1 MEEAV
6 LAFIDTKY
14 AEGAGAFRDGAA
26 ASGWRNGT
34 MVQAGIPK
42 YSDQTIAATI
52 AYCDYVYNRY
62 GRFPANSGPFR
73 TVLAYQAHHLDLDF
87 YDKFYRPDAI
97 SETQQTNWAS
107 R

>member
-6 LAFIDTKY
+6 LAFVDYKY
-14 AEGAGAFRDGAA
+14 AQGKGTFRDGGAA
-26 ASGWRNGT
+26 TGWRAGAT
-34 MVQAGIPK
+34 VQAGIPK

-52 AYCDYVYNRY
+52 AYCDYVYKRY

-87 YDKFYRPDAI
+87 YEQFYRSDVL
-97 SETQQTNWAS
+97 SETQRS
-107 R
+107 DL